1 MTTLMLVLWTIVL
14 VGDIMMAVLGDPPNW
29 VFVFCPLIAVWF
41 NSLMEYIHYEKKN
54 LS

>member
-1 MTTLMLVLWTIVL
+1 MTIFMFMLWSIVL
-14 VGDIMMAVLGDPPNW
+14 VGEIVMAVMGDPPSW

-41 NSLMEYIHYEKKN
+41 NSLMEYIRYEKKK